1 MPKSGSDLGVDL
13 YELWVAGERSL
24 PEVAQQFAEAGKCFG
39 QTESGDGYFSRP
51 AEIGGGGY
59 GPAQRAFAE
68 LRMTMSAVFR
78 DSQSNLELAGQALKM
93 AADNYDASDQA
104 AMDQFNAMKDDAG
117 QGRF

>member
-1 MPKSGSDLGVDL
+1 MDL
-13 YELWVAGERSL
+13 YELWVAGDRML
-24 PEVAQQFAEAGKCFG
+24 PEVAQQFAEAGKRFG

-68 LRMTMSAVFR
+68 LRMTMSAIFR

-93 AADNYDASDQA
+93 AAENYATSDQA
-104 AMDQFNAMKDDAG
+104 AVDQFNAMKDDVG